1 MAALRIANGVRMGTA
16 MALLLPLTV
25 AALGGVV
32 LQAQTPAAPA
42 AAPAATASKLGTVK
56 AVEGN
61 VVTLLTDSTKETV
74 TVTVA
79 DGAKVLELPV
89 GSTDLK
95 AATPG
100 LLSDIAVGDRMLAT
114 GKAGDAPG
122 GFTGLRVVLIKS
134 SAIAEM
140 QAAQQADWKK
150 NGLGGIVT
158 AVDPA
163 SGTVTITS
171 GAKKIAV
178 ETTAKTAF
186 KRAARDSQKYEDAV
200 PGTLAQIHAGD
211 QVQARGTKSADGLS
225 VQAVEVVSGAFLD
238 LSGQIASVDAAAGT
252 ISLRDLATKKMV
264 TVGVTSNTDIR
275 TMPTQMAT
283 MFAAR
288 QSGGAA
294 TAAGSAS
301 AAGAG
306 GYAGRRGGGGGGAA
320 DLAQMIPRMPTA
332 TLSGLHKGDAVMIV
346 ASQPAPGSS
355 TVTAITL
362 LSGVDAILTANP
374 NGGMSLSM
382 SLGGG
387 GGGGDE

>member
-16 MALLLPLTV
+16 MALLLPLLV
-25 AALGGVV
+25 IALGPVAV
-32 LQAQTPAAPA
+32 YAQAPA
-42 AAPAATASKLGTVK
+42 AAPAAATPSKLGTVK

-74 TVTVA
+74 TVTVE
-79 DGAKVLELPV
+79 DGAKVLQLPV

-100 LLSDIAVGDRMLAT
+100 QLSDIAVGDRMLAT

-122 GFTGLRVVLIKS
+122 SFTGLRVVLIKS

-163 SGTVTITS
+163 SGAITITS
-171 GAKKIAV
+171 GAKKIAID
-178 ETTAKTAF
+178 TTAKTDF
-186 KRAARDSQKYEDAV
+186 KRFARDSEKYEDALS
-200 PGTLAQIHAGD
+200 GTLAQIHLGD
-211 QVQARGTKSADGLS
+211 QLQARGTKSEDGSS
-225 VQAVEVVSGAFLD
+225 VQAVEVLSGAFLD
-238 LSGQIASVDAAAGT
+238 LSGQISSVDPAAGT
-252 ISLRDLATKKMV
+252 VSLKDLATKKVV
-264 TVGVTSNTDIR
+264 TVAVTANSDIR
-275 TMPTQMAT
+275 TMPAQMAS

-294 TAAGSAS
+294 AA
-301 AAGAG
+301 AAPG
-306 GYAGRRGGGGGGAA
+306 GNAGRRGGGGAA
-320 DLAQMIPRMPTA
+320 DLAQMIPRMPTV
-332 TLSGLHKGDAVMIV
+332 TLSALHKGDEVMVV

-362 LSGVDAILTANP
+362 LSGVDSILTANP

-387 GGGGDE
+387 GGGGDQ

>member
-1 MAALRIANGVRMGTA
+1 M
-16 MALLLPLTV
+16 
-25 AALGGVV
+25 
-32 LQAQTPAAPA
+32 
-42 AAPAATASKLGTVK
+42 
-56 AVEGN
+56 
-61 VVTLLTDSTKETV
+61 
-74 TVTVA
+74 
-79 DGAKVLELPV
+79 
-89 GSTDLK
+89 
-95 AATPG
+95 
-100 LLSDIAVGDRMLAT
+100 
-114 GKAGDAPG
+114 
-122 GFTGLRVVLIKS
+122 RVVLIKS

-264 TVGVTSNTDIR
+264 TVGVTANTDIR

-332 TLSGLHKGDAVMIV
+332 TLSDLHKGDAVMIV